1 MITLNKVLFK
11 VILLF
16 FVSISIGAD
25 KGIDYYNNNEFKKA
39 RQYYESI
46 LIDRNDDPAANFGV
60 GATAFQQQDYEAAMK
75 GFETALGTD
84 NDKLK
89 SSAYYNMANILAQ
102 NKRLEESLAF
112 FRKSLELNPNDLDAK
127 INYEL
132 IKFQLQQ
139 QQQQQ
144 NQDQNQNETENNK
157 DDEQTGDQKKQDQQQ
172 DKQQQD
178 KQQQEQNEQN
188 DFLDEEKSEQQ
199 SNQNEEQQEDQTQQK
214 QDIAENEKQESQDKQ
229 NAAAILDALKKDE
242 KINKKQQ
249 MSRAKKRKLE
259 KDW

>member
-1 MITLNKVLFK
+1 MTALNKVLVRFCP
-11 VILLF
+11 LF

-25 KGIDYYNNNEFKKA
+25 KGIDYYNNNEFEKA
-39 RQYYESI
+39 RQYYESVI
-46 LIDRNDDPAANFGV
+46 MDRNDDPAANFGL
-60 GATAFQQQDYEAAMK
+60 GSTAFQQQDYAAAMK

-84 NDKLK
+84 NNELK

-102 NKRLEESLAF
+102 NERLEESLAF
-112 FRKSLELNPNDLDAK
+112 FRKSLELNPSDLDAK

-139 QQQQQ
+139 QQQQ
-144 NQDQNQNETENNK
+144 NQDQNKNQDENNK
-157 DDEQTGDQKKQDQQQ
+157 DDEQTGDQK
-172 DKQQQD
+172 QQD
-178 KQQQEQNEQN
+178 KQQQEQNAKN
-188 DFLDEEKSEQQ
+188 DSSDEEESEQQ
-199 SNQNEEQQEDQTQQK
+199 SNQNEDQQEDQSQQQQ
-214 QDIAENEKQESQDKQ
+214 QDMAENGKQESQDKQ

-249 MSRAKKRKLE
+249 MSLTKKRKLE

>member
-1 MITLNKVLFK
+1 MTALNKVLFK
-11 VILLF
+11 FFLLF

-25 KGIDYYNNNEFKKA
+25 KGIDHYNNNEFEKA

-46 LIDRNDDPAANFGV
+46 LIDRNDDSAANFGL
-60 GATAFQQQDYEAAMK
+60 GATAFQQQDYAAAMK

-102 NKRLEESLAF
+102 NQRLEESLAF
-112 FRKSLELNPNDLDAK
+112 FRISLELNPSDLDAK

-144 NQDQNQNETENNK
+144 NQDQNQNQDENDK
-157 DDEQTGDQKKQDQQQ
+157 DDEQSGDQKKQDQQ
-172 DKQQQD
+172 KD
-178 KQQQEQNEQN
+178 KQQQEQNAQN
-188 DFLDEEKSEQQ
+188 DSSDEQESEQQ
-199 SNQNEEQQEDQTQQK
+199 SNQNEDQQEDQTQQQ
-214 QDIAENEKQESQDKQ
+214 QDVAENEKQESQDKQ

>member
-1 MITLNKVLFK
+1 MTALNKVLFK
-11 VILLF
+11 FCLLF

-46 LIDRNDDPAANFGV
+46 LMDRNDNPAANFGL
-60 GATAFQQQDYEAAMK
+60 GATAFQQQDYTAAMK

-102 NKRLEESLAF
+102 NQRLEESLAF
-112 FRKSLELNPNDLDAK
+112 FRKSLELNPSDLDAK

-139 QQQQQ
+139 QQQQ
-144 NQDQNQNETENNK
+144 NQDQNQNQDKNNK
-157 DDEQTGDQKKQDQQQ
+157 DGEQSGDKKKQDQQ
-172 DKQQQD
+172 KD
-178 KQQQEQNEQN
+178 KQQQEQNAQN
-188 DFLDEEKSEQQ
+188 DSSNEQKSEQQ
-199 SNQNEEQQEDQTQQK
+199 SNQNEDQQEDQTQQ
-214 QDIAENEKQESQDKQ
+214 QQNIAENEKQESQDKQ
-229 NAAAILDALKKDE
+229 NATAILDALKKDE
-242 KINKKQQ
+242 KINKKQR
-249 MSRAKKRKLE
+249 MSRSKKRKLE

>member
-1 MITLNKVLFK
+1 MTALNKILFR
-11 VILLF
+11 LCPLF
-16 FVSISIGAD
+16 IVSIGIGAD
-25 KGIDYYNNNEFKKA
+25 KGIDYYNNNEFEKA
-39 RQYYESI
+39 RQYYESVI
-46 LIDRNDDPAANFGV
+46 IDRNDDPAANFGL
-60 GATAFQQQDYEAAMK
+60 GSTAFQQQDYAAAMK

-84 NDKLK
+84 NSELK

-102 NKRLEESLAF
+102 NQRLEESLAF
-112 FRKSLELNPNDLDAK
+112 FRKSLELNPSDLDAK

-139 QQQQQ
+139 QQQ
-144 NQDQNQNETENNK
+144 NQDQNQDESNK

-172 DKQQQD
+172 DKQQQ
-178 KQQQEQNEQN
+178 EQNAQN
-188 DFLDEEKSEQQ
+188 DSSDEEESEKQ
-199 SNQNEEQQEDQTQQK
+199 SNQNEDQQENQSQQQQEDM
-214 QDIAENEKQESQDKQ
+214 AENEKQESQDKQ

-249 MSRAKKRKLE
+249 MSRTKRRKLE

>member
-1 MITLNKVLFK
+1 MTALNKVLFK
-11 VILLF
+11 FFLLF

-25 KGIDYYNNNEFKKA
+25 KGIDHYNNNEFEKA

-46 LIDRNDDPAANFGV
+46 LIDRNDDPAANFGL
-60 GATAFQQQDYEAAMK
+60 GSTAFQQQDYAAAMK

-102 NKRLEESLAF
+102 NQRLEESLAF
-112 FRKSLELNPNDLDAK
+112 FRKSLELNPSDLDAK

-139 QQQQQ
+139 QQ
-144 NQDQNQNETENNK
+144 NQDQNQNQDENNK
-157 DDEQTGDQKKQDQQQ
+157 DDEQSGDKKKQDQQ
-172 DKQQQD
+172 KD
-178 KQQQEQNEQN
+178 KQQQEQNAQN
-188 DFLDEEKSEQQ
+188 DSSDEQESEQQ
-199 SNQNEEQQEDQTQQK
+199 SNQNEDQQEDQTQQQQ

>member
-1 MITLNKVLFK
+1 
-11 VILLF
+11 
-16 FVSISIGAD
+16 VSISIGAD
-25 KGIDYYNNNEFKKA
+25 KGIDYYNNNEFEKA
-39 RQYYESI
+39 RQYYESVI
-46 LIDRNDDPAANFGV
+46 MDRNDDPAANFGL
-60 GATAFQQQDYEAAMK
+60 GSTAFQQQDYAAAMK

-102 NKRLEESLAF
+102 NQRLEESLAF
-112 FRKSLELNPNDLDAK
+112 FRKSLELNPSDLDAK

-144 NQDQNQNETENNK
+144 NQDQNQNQDENDK
-157 DDEQTGDQKKQDQQQ
+157 DDEQSGDQKKQDQQ
-172 DKQQQD
+172 KD
-178 KQQQEQNEQN
+178 KQQQEQNAQN
-188 DFLDEEKSEQQ
+188 DSSDEQESEQQ
-199 SNQNEEQQEDQTQQK
+199 SNQNEDQQEDQTQQQQ

>member
-1 MITLNKVLFK
+1 M
-11 VILLF
+11 
-16 FVSISIGAD
+16 SISIGAD
-25 KGIDYYNNNEFKKA
+25 KGIDYYNNNEFEKA
-39 RQYYESI
+39 RQYYESVI
-46 LIDRNDDPAANFGV
+46 MDRNDDPAANFGL
-60 GATAFQQQDYEAAMK
+60 GSTAFQQQDYAAAMK

-84 NDKLK
+84 NNELK

-102 NKRLEESLAF
+102 NQRLEESLAF
-112 FRKSLELNPNDLDAK
+112 FRKSLELNPSDLDAK

-144 NQDQNQNETENNK
+144 NQDQNQNQDENNK
-157 DDEQTGDQKKQDQQQ
+157 DDEQTGDQK
-172 DKQQQD
+172 QQD
-178 KQQQEQNEQN
+178 KQQQEQNAQN
-188 DFLDEEKSEQQ
+188 DSSDEQESEQQ
-199 SNQNEEQQEDQTQQK
+199 SNQNEDQQEDQTQQQQ

>member
-1 MITLNKVLFK
+1 MTALNKVLFK
-11 VILLF
+11 FFLLF

-25 KGIDYYNNNEFKKA
+25 KGIDHYNNNEFEKA

-46 LIDRNDDPAANFGV
+46 LIDRNDDPTANFGL
-60 GATAFQQQDYEAAMK
+60 GATAFQQQDYAAAMK

-102 NKRLEESLAF
+102 NQRLEESLAF
-112 FRKSLELNPNDLDAK
+112 FRKSLELNPSDLDAK

-144 NQDQNQNETENNK
+144 NQDQNQNQDENDK
-157 DDEQTGDQKKQDQQQ
+157 DDEQSGDQKKQDQQ
-172 DKQQQD
+172 KD
-178 KQQQEQNEQN
+178 KQQQEQNAQN
-188 DFLDEEKSEQQ
+188 NSSDEEESEQK
-199 SNQNEEQQEDQTQQK
+199 SNQNENQQEDQTQQQQ

>member
-1 MITLNKVLFK
+1 
-11 VILLF
+11 
-16 FVSISIGAD
+16 VSISIGAD
-25 KGIDYYNNNEFKKA
+25 KGIDYYNNNEFEKA
-39 RQYYESI
+39 RQYYESVI
-46 LIDRNDDPAANFGV
+46 MDRNDDPAANFGL
-60 GATAFQQQDYEAAMK
+60 GSTAFQQQDYAAAMK

-84 NDKLK
+84 NNELK

-102 NKRLEESLAF
+102 NERLEESLAF
-112 FRKSLELNPNDLDAK
+112 FRKSLELNPSDLDAK

-144 NQDQNQNETENNK
+144 NQDQNKNQDENNK
-157 DDEQTGDQKKQDQQQ
+157 DDEQTGDQK
-172 DKQQQD
+172 QQD
-178 KQQQEQNEQN
+178 KQQQEQNAKN
-188 DFLDEEKSEQQ
+188 DSSDEEESEQQ
-199 SNQNEEQQEDQTQQK
+199 SNQNEDQQEDQSQQQQ
-214 QDIAENEKQESQDKQ
+214 QDMAENGKQESQDKQ

-249 MSRAKKRKLE
+249 MSLTKKRKLE

>member
-1 MITLNKVLFK
+1 MTALNKVLVRFCP
-11 VILLF
+11 LF

-25 KGIDYYNNNEFKKA
+25 KGIDYYNNNEFEKA

-46 LIDRNDDPAANFGV
+46 LIDRNDDPAANFGL
-60 GATAFQQQDYEAAMK
+60 GSTAFQQQDYSTAMK

-102 NKRLEESLAF
+102 NQRLEESLAF
-112 FRKSLELNPNDLDAK
+112 FRKSLELNPSDLDAK

-139 QQQQQ
+139 QQ
-144 NQDQNQNETENNK
+144 NQDQNQNQDENDK
-157 DDEQTGDQKKQDQQQ
+157 DDEQSGDQKKQDQQ
-172 DKQQQD
+172 KD
-178 KQQQEQNEQN
+178 KQQQEQNAQN
-188 DFLDEEKSEQQ
+188 DSSDEQESEQQ
-199 SNQNEEQQEDQTQQK
+199 SNQNEDQQEDQTQQQQ

>member
-1 MITLNKVLFK
+1 MTALNKVLFK
-11 VILLF
+11 FFLLF

-25 KGIDYYNNNEFKKA
+25 KGIDHYNNNEFEKA

-46 LIDRNDDPAANFGV
+46 LIDRNDDPAANFGL
-60 GATAFQQQDYEAAMK
+60 GSTAFQQQDYATAMK

-112 FRKSLELNPNDLDAK
+112 FRKSLELNPSDLDAK

-144 NQDQNQNETENNK
+144 NQDQNQNQDENDK
-157 DDEQTGDQKKQDQQQ
+157 DDEQSGDQKKQDQQ
-172 DKQQQD
+172 KD
-178 KQQQEQNEQN
+178 KQQQEQNAQN
-188 DFLDEEKSEQQ
+188 DSSDEQESEQQ
-199 SNQNEEQQEDQTQQK
+199 SNQNEDQQEDQTQQQQ

>member
-1 MITLNKVLFK
+1 MTALNKVLFK
-11 VILLF
+11 FFLLF

-25 KGIDYYNNNEFKKA
+25 KGIDHYNNNEFEKA

-46 LIDRNDDPAANFGV
+46 LIDRNDDPAANFGL
-60 GATAFQQQDYEAAMK
+60 GATAFQQLDYAAAMK

-89 SSAYYNMANILAQ
+89 SSAYYNMGNILAQ
-102 NKRLEESLAF
+102 NQRLEESLAF
-112 FRKSLELNPNDLDAK
+112 FRKSLELNPSDLDSK

-139 QQQQQ
+139 QQ
-144 NQDQNQNETENNK
+144 NQDENDK
-157 DDEQTGDQKKQDQQQ
+157 DDEQSGDQKKQDQQK
-172 DKQQQD
+172 DE
-178 KQQQEQNEQN
+178 QQQEQNAQN
-188 DFLDEEKSEQQ
+188 DSSDEQESDQP
-199 SNQNEEQQEDQTQQK
+199 SNQNKDQQEDQTQQK
-214 QDIAENEKQESQDKQ
+214 QQDIAENEKQESQDKQ

>member
-1 MITLNKVLFK
+1 MTALNKVLFK
-11 VILLF
+11 FFLLF

-25 KGIDYYNNNEFKKA
+25 KGIDHYNNNEFEKA

-46 LIDRNDDPAANFGV
+46 LIDRNDDPAANFGL
-60 GATAFQQQDYEAAMK
+60 GSTAFQQQDYAAAMK

-112 FRKSLELNPNDLDAK
+112 FRKSLELNPSDLDAK

-144 NQDQNQNETENNK
+144 NQDQNQNQDENDK
-157 DDEQTGDQKKQDQQQ
+157 DDEQSGDQKKQDQQ
-172 DKQQQD
+172 KD
-178 KQQQEQNEQN
+178 KQQQEQNAQNDSSDEQN
-188 DFLDEEKSEQQ
+188 SEQQ
-199 SNQNEEQQEDQTQQK
+199 SNQNEDQQEDQTQQQQ

>member
-1 MITLNKVLFK
+1 MTALNKVLFK
-11 VILLF
+11 FFLLF

-25 KGIDYYNNNEFKKA
+25 KGIDHYNNNEFEKA

-46 LIDRNDDPAANFGV
+46 LIDRNDDPAANFGL
-60 GATAFQQQDYEAAMK
+60 GATAFQQQDYAAAMK

-112 FRKSLELNPNDLDAK
+112 FRKSLELNPSDLDAK

-144 NQDQNQNETENNK
+144 NQDQNQNQDENDK
-157 DDEQTGDQKKQDQQQ
+157 DDEQSGDQKKQDQQ
-172 DKQQQD
+172 KD
-178 KQQQEQNEQN
+178 KQQQEQNAQN
-188 DFLDEEKSEQQ
+188 DSSDEQESEQQ
-199 SNQNEEQQEDQTQQK
+199 SNQNEDQQEDQTQQQQ

-229 NAAAILDALKKDE
+229 NAAAILDALKKNE

>member
-1 MITLNKVLFK
+1 MIALNKVLFK
-11 VILLF
+11 FCFLF

-25 KGIDYYNNNEFKKA
+25 KGIDYYNNNEFEKA
-39 RQYYESI
+39 RQYYESVI
-46 LIDRNDDPAANFGV
+46 MDRNNDPAANFGLGV
-60 GATAFQQQDYEAAMK
+60 TAFQQQDYAAAMK

-84 NDKLK
+84 NNELK

-102 NKRLEESLAF
+102 NQRLEESLAF
-112 FRKSLELNPNDLDAK
+112 FRKSLELKPNDLDAK

-157 DDEQTGDQKKQDQQQ
+157 DDEQSGDNKKQDQQ
-172 DKQQQD
+172 KD
-178 KQQQEQNEQN
+178 KQQQEQNAQN
-188 DFLDEEKSEQQ
+188 DSLDEEKSEQQ
-199 SNQNEEQQEDQTQQK
+199 SNQNEQQQEDQTQQQ

>member
-1 MITLNKVLFK
+1 MTALNKVLVRFCP
-11 VILLF
+11 LF

-25 KGIDYYNNNEFKKA
+25 KGIDYYNNNEFEKA
-39 RQYYESI
+39 RQYYESVI
-46 LIDRNDDPAANFGV
+46 MNRNDDPAANFGL
-60 GATAFQQQDYEAAMK
+60 GSTAFQQQDYAAAMK

-84 NDKLK
+84 NNELK

-102 NKRLEESLAF
+102 NERLEESLAF
-112 FRKSLELNPNDLDAK
+112 FRKSLELNPSDLDAK

-144 NQDQNQNETENNK
+144 NQDQNKNQDENNN
-157 DDEQTGDQKKQDQQQ
+157 DDEQTGDQK
-172 DKQQQD
+172 QQD
-178 KQQQEQNEQN
+178 KQQQEQNAKN
-188 DFLDEEKSEQQ
+188 DSSDEEESEQQ
-199 SNQNEEQQEDQTQQK
+199 SNQNEDQQEDQSQQQQ
-214 QDIAENEKQESQDKQ
+214 QDMAENGKQESQDKQ

-249 MSRAKKRKLE
+249 MSRTKKRKLE

>member
-1 MITLNKVLFK
+1 MTALNKVLFK
-11 VILLF
+11 FFLIF

-25 KGIDYYNNNEFKKA
+25 KGIDHYNNNEFEKA

-46 LIDRNDDPAANFGV
+46 LIDRNDDPAANFGL
-60 GATAFQQQDYEAAMK
+60 GSTAFQQQDYAAAMK

-102 NKRLEESLAF
+102 NQRLEESLAF
-112 FRKSLELNPNDLDAK
+112 FRKSLELNPSDLDAK

-144 NQDQNQNETENNK
+144 NQDQNQNQDENNK
-157 DDEQTGDQKKQDQQQ
+157 DDEQSGDKKKQDQQ
-172 DKQQQD
+172 KD
-178 KQQQEQNEQN
+178 KQQQEQNAQNDSSDEQN
-188 DFLDEEKSEQQ
+188 SEQQ
-199 SNQNEEQQEDQTQQK
+199 SNQNEDQQEDQTQQQQ

>member
-1 MITLNKVLFK
+1 MNKDIFK
-11 VILLF
+11 FCLLF
-16 FVSISIGAD
+16 FVTISIGAD
-25 KGIDYYNNNEFKKA
+25 KGIDHYNNNEFEKA

-46 LIDRNDDPAANFGV
+46 LIDRNDDPAANFGL
-60 GATAFQQQDYEAAMK
+60 GATAFQQQDYASAMK

-112 FRKSLELNPNDLDAK
+112 FRKSLELNPSDLDAK

-139 QQQQQ
+139 QQQ
-144 NQDQNQNETENNK
+144 NQDQNQDENNK
-157 DDEQTGDQKKQDQQQ
+157 DDEQTEDQQKQDQQQ
-172 DKQQQD
+172 N

-188 DFLDEEKSEQQ
+188 EQNDSSDEEESEQQ
-199 SNQNEEQQEDQTQQK
+199 SNQNEDQREDQSQQQK
-214 QDIAENEKQESQDKQ
+214 QDMAENEKQESQDKQ

-242 KINKKQQ
+242 KINKKHQ
-249 MSRAKKRKLE
+249 MSITKKRKLE

>member
-1 MITLNKVLFK
+1 MTALNKVLVRFCP
-11 VILLF
+11 LF

-25 KGIDYYNNNEFKKA
+25 KGIDYYNNNEFEKA
-39 RQYYESI
+39 RQYYESVI
-46 LIDRNDDPAANFGV
+46 MDRNDDPAANFGL
-60 GATAFQQQDYEAAMK
+60 GSTAFQQQDYAAAMK

-84 NDKLK
+84 NNELK

-102 NKRLEESLAF
+102 NERLEESLAF
-112 FRKSLELNPNDLDAK
+112 FRKSLELNPSDLDAK

-144 NQDQNQNETENNK
+144 NQDQNKNQDENNK
-157 DDEQTGDQKKQDQQQ
+157 DDEQTGDQK
-172 DKQQQD
+172 QQD
-178 KQQQEQNEQN
+178 KQQQEQNAKN
-188 DFLDEEKSEQQ
+188 DSSDEEESEQQ
-199 SNQNEEQQEDQTQQK
+199 SNQNEDQQEDQSQQQQ
-214 QDIAENEKQESQDKQ
+214 QDMAENGKQESQDKQ

-242 KINKKQQ
+242 TINKKQQ
-249 MSRAKKRKLE
+249 RSRTKKRKLE

>member
-1 MITLNKVLFK
+1 MTALNKVLFRFCP
-11 VILLF
+11 LF
-16 FVSISIGAD
+16 FISVSIGAD
-25 KGIDYYNNNEFKKA
+25 KGIDYYNNNEFEKA
-39 RQYYESI
+39 RQYYESVI
-46 LIDRNDDPAANFGV
+46 MDRNDDPAANFGL
-60 GATAFQQQDYEAAMK
+60 GSTAFQQKDYEVAMK

-84 NDKLK
+84 NNELK

-102 NKRLEESLAF
+102 NKRLEESLSF
-112 FRKSLELNPNDLDAK
+112 FRRSLELNPGDLDAK

-139 QQQQQ
+139 QQQ
-144 NQDQNQNETENNK
+144 NQDQNQNQDENDK
-157 DDEQTGDQKKQDQQQ
+157 DDEQSGDQKKQDQQQ
-172 DKQQQD
+172 DQQKQEENAQKD
-178 KQQQEQNEQN
+178 SSDEQE
-188 DFLDEEKSEQQ
+188 SEQK
-199 SNQNEEQQEDQTQQK
+199 SNQNEDKQEDQNQQQ

>member
-1 MITLNKVLFK
+1 MTALNKVLFK
-11 VILLF
+11 FFLLF

-25 KGIDYYNNNEFKKA
+25 KGIDHYNNNEFEKA

-46 LIDRNDDPAANFGV
+46 LIDRNDDPAANFGL
-60 GATAFQQQDYEAAMK
+60 GATAFQQQDYAAAMK

-102 NKRLEESLAF
+102 NQRLEESLAF
-112 FRKSLELNPNDLDAK
+112 FRKSLELNPSDLDAK

-139 QQQQQ
+139 QQNQDKNQ
-144 NQDQNQNETENNK
+144 NQDENDK
-157 DDEQTGDQKKQDQQQ
+157 DDEQSGDQKKQDQQ
-172 DKQQQD
+172 KD
-178 KQQQEQNEQN
+178 KQQQEQNAQN
-188 DFLDEEKSEQQ
+188 DSSDEQESEQQ
-199 SNQNEEQQEDQTQQK
+199 SNQNEDQQEDQTQQQQ
-214 QDIAENEKQESQDKQ
+214 QDITENEKQESQDKQ

>member
-1 MITLNKVLFK
+1 MTALNKVLFK
-11 VILLF
+11 FFLLF

-25 KGIDYYNNNEFKKA
+25 KGIDHYNNNEFEKA

-46 LIDRNDDPAANFGV
+46 LIDRNDDPAANFGL
-60 GATAFQQQDYEAAMK
+60 GATAFQQQDYAAAMK

-102 NKRLEESLAF
+102 NQRLEESLAF
-112 FRKSLELNPNDLDAK
+112 FRKSLELNPSDLDAK

-144 NQDQNQNETENNK
+144 NQDQNQNQDENNK
-157 DDEQTGDQKKQDQQQ
+157 DDEQSGDKKKQDQQ
-172 DKQQQD
+172 KD
-178 KQQQEQNEQN
+178 KQQQEQNAQN
-188 DFLDEEKSEQQ
+188 DSSDEQKSEQQ
-199 SNQNEEQQEDQTQQK
+199 SNQNEDQQEDQTQQQQ
-214 QDIAENEKQESQDKQ
+214 QDIAENEKQKSQDKQ

>member
-1 MITLNKVLFK
+1 MTALNKVLFK
-11 VILLF
+11 FFLLF

-25 KGIDYYNNNEFKKA
+25 KGIDHYNNNEFEKA

-46 LIDRNDDPAANFGV
+46 LIERNDNPAANFGL
-60 GATAFQQQDYEAAMK
+60 GSTAFQQQDYAAAMK

-102 NKRLEESLAF
+102 NQRLEESLAF
-112 FRKSLELNPNDLDAK
+112 FRKSLELNPSDLDAK

-139 QQQQQ
+139 QQ
-144 NQDQNQNETENNK
+144 NQDQNQNQDENNK
-157 DDEQTGDQKKQDQQQ
+157 DDEQSGDQKKQDQQ
-172 DKQQQD
+172 KD
-178 KQQQEQNEQN
+178 KQQQEQNAQN
-188 DFLDEEKSEQQ
+188 DSSDEKNSEQQ
-199 SNQNEEQQEDQTQQK
+199 SNQNEDQQEDQTQQQQ

>member
-1 MITLNKVLFK
+1 MTALNKVLFK
-11 VILLF
+11 FFLLF

-25 KGIDYYNNNEFKKA
+25 KGIDHYNNNEFEKA

-46 LIDRNDDPAANFGV
+46 LIDRNDDPAANYGL
-60 GATAFQQQDYEAAMK
+60 GTAAFQQQDYAAAMK

-102 NKRLEESLAF
+102 NQRLEESLAF
-112 FRKSLELNPNDLDAK
+112 FRKSLELNPSDLDAK

-144 NQDQNQNETENNK
+144 NQDQNQNQDENDK
-157 DDEQTGDQKKQDQQQ
+157 DDEQSGDQKKQDQQ
-172 DKQQQD
+172 KD
-178 KQQQEQNEQN
+178 KQQQEQNAQN
-188 DFLDEEKSEQQ
+188 DSSDEQESEQQ
-199 SNQNEEQQEDQTQQK
+199 SNQNEDQQEDQTQQQ
-214 QDIAENEKQESQDKQ
+214 QDIAENEKQKSQDKQ

>member
-1 MITLNKVLFK
+1 MTVLNKVLFK
-11 VILLF
+11 CCLLL

-25 KGIDYYNNNEFKKA
+25 KGIDYYNNNEFEKA

-46 LIDRNDDPAANFGV
+46 LIDRIDDPAINFGL
-60 GATAFQQQDYEAAMK
+60 GATAFQQQDYAAAMK
-75 GFETALGTD
+75 GFETALGT
-84 NDKLK
+84 NNEKLK
-89 SSAYYNMANILAQ
+89 SSAYYNMGNILAQ
-102 NKRLEESLAF
+102 NQRLEESLVF
-112 FRKSLELNPNDLDAK
+112 FRKSLELNPSDLDSK

-139 QQQQQ
+139 QQ
-144 NQDQNQNETENNK
+144 NQDQNQNQDENDK
-157 DDEQTGDQKKQDQQQ
+157 DDEQSGDQKKQDQQK
-172 DKQQQD
+172 DK
-178 KQQQEQNEQN
+178 QQEQNAQN
-188 DFLDEEKSEQQ
+188 DSSDEQESEQQ
-199 SNQNEEQQEDQTQQK
+199 SNQNEDQQEDQTQQK
-214 QDIAENEKQESQDKQ
+214 QQDIAENEKQESQDKQ

>member
-1 MITLNKVLFK
+1 MTALNKVLFK
-11 VILLF
+11 FFLLF

-25 KGIDYYNNNEFKKA
+25 KGIDHYNNNEFEKA

-46 LIDRNDDPAANFGV
+46 LIDRNDDPAANFGL
-60 GATAFQQQDYEAAMK
+60 GATAFQQQDYAAAMK
-75 GFETALGTD
+75 GFEIALGTD

-112 FRKSLELNPNDLDAK
+112 FRKSLELNPSDLDAK

-139 QQQQQ
+139 QQ
-144 NQDQNQNETENNK
+144 NQDQNK
-157 DDEQTGDQKKQDQQQ
+157 
-172 DKQQQD
+172 D
-178 KQQQEQNEQN
+178 KQQQEQNAQN
-188 DFLDEEKSEQQ
+188 DSSDEQESEQQ
-199 SNQNEEQQEDQTQQK
+199 SNQNEDQQEDQTQQQQ

>member
-1 MITLNKVLFK
+1 MTVLNKVLFK
-11 VILLF
+11 CCLLL

-25 KGIDYYNNNEFKKA
+25 KGIDYYNNNEFEKA

-46 LIDRNDDPAANFGV
+46 LIDRNDDPAANFGL
-60 GATAFQQQDYEAAMK
+60 GATAFQQQDYAAAMK

-102 NKRLEESLAF
+102 NQRLEESLAF
-112 FRKSLELNPNDLDAK
+112 FRKSLELNPSDLDAK

-157 DDEQTGDQKKQDQQQ
+157 DDEQSGDNKKQDQQ
-172 DKQQQD
+172 KD
-178 KQQQEQNEQN
+178 KQQQEQNAQN
-188 DFLDEEKSEQQ
+188 DSLDEEKSEQQ
-199 SNQNEEQQEDQTQQK
+199 SNQNEQQQEDQTQQQ

-229 NAAAILDALKKDE
+229 NAAAILDALKKDQ

-249 MSRAKKRKLE
+249 TSRAKKRKLE

>member
-1 MITLNKVLFK
+1 MTALNKILFRFC
-11 VILLF
+11 LLF

-25 KGIDYYNNNEFKKA
+25 KGIDYYNNNEFEKA
-39 RQYYESI
+39 RQYYESVI
-46 LIDRNDDPAANFGV
+46 MDRNDDPAANFGL
-60 GATAFQQQDYEAAMK
+60 GSTAFQQKDYEVAMK

-84 NDKLK
+84 NNELK

-102 NKRLEESLAF
+102 NQRLEESLAF
-112 FRKSLELNPNDLDAK
+112 FRKSLELDPSDLDAK

-132 IKFQLQQ
+132 IKFQLQK

-144 NQDQNQNETENNK
+144 NQDQDQNQDENNN

-172 DKQQQD
+172 
-178 KQQQEQNEQN
+178 QEQNAKN
-188 DFLDEEKSEQQ
+188 DSSDEEESEQQ
-199 SNQNEEQQEDQTQQK
+199 SNQNENQQEDQPQQ
-214 QDIAENEKQESQDKQ
+214 QQQNMAENEKQESQDKQ

-249 MSRAKKRKLE
+249 MSRTKRRKLE

>member
-1 MITLNKVLFK
+1 MTALNKVLFK
-11 VILLF
+11 FFLLF

-25 KGIDYYNNNEFKKA
+25 KGIDHYNNNEFEKA

-46 LIDRNDDPAANFGV
+46 LIDRNDDPAANFGL
-60 GATAFQQQDYEAAMK
+60 GATAFQQQDYAAAMK
-75 GFETALGTD
+75 GFETTLGTD

-102 NKRLEESLAF
+102 NQRLEESLAF
-112 FRKSLELNPNDLDAK
+112 FRKSLELNPSDLDAK

-144 NQDQNQNETENNK
+144 NQDQNQNQDENNK
-157 DDEQTGDQKKQDQQQ
+157 DDEQSGDKKKQDQQ
-172 DKQQQD
+172 KD
-178 KQQQEQNEQN
+178 KQQQEQNAQNDSSDEQN
-188 DFLDEEKSEQQ
+188 SEQQ
-199 SNQNEEQQEDQTQQK
+199 SNQNEDQQEDQTQQQQ

>member
-1 MITLNKVLFK
+1 MTALNKVLVRFCP
-11 VILLF
+11 LF

-25 KGIDYYNNNEFKKA
+25 KGIDYYNNNEFEKA
-39 RQYYESI
+39 RQYYESVI
-46 LIDRNDDPAANFGV
+46 MDRNDDPAANFGL
-60 GATAFQQQDYEAAMK
+60 GSTAFQQQDYAAAMK

-84 NDKLK
+84 NNELK
-89 SSAYYNMANILAQ
+89 SNAYYNMANILAQ
-102 NKRLEESLAF
+102 NERLEESLAF
-112 FRKSLELNPNDLDAK
+112 FRKSLELNPSDLDAK

-144 NQDQNQNETENNK
+144 NQDQNKNQDENNK
-157 DDEQTGDQKKQDQQQ
+157 DDEQTGDQK
-172 DKQQQD
+172 QQD
-178 KQQQEQNEQN
+178 KQQQEQNAKN
-188 DFLDEEKSEQQ
+188 DSSDEEESEQQ
-199 SNQNEEQQEDQTQQK
+199 SNQNEDQQEDQSQQQQ
-214 QDIAENEKQESQDKQ
+214 QDMAENGKQESQDKQ

-249 MSRAKKRKLE
+249 MSLRKKRKLE

>member
-1 MITLNKVLFK
+1 MTALNKILFR
-11 VILLF
+11 VCLLF

-25 KGIDYYNNNEFKKA
+25 KGIDYYNNNEFEKA
-39 RQYYESI
+39 RQYYESVI
-46 LIDRNDDPAANFGV
+46 MDRNDDPAANFGL
-60 GATAFQQQDYEAAMK
+60 GSTAFQQKDYEVAMK

-89 SSAYYNMANILAQ
+89 SSAYYNMANILAHNQ
-102 NKRLEESLAF
+102 RLEESLTF
-112 FRKSLELNPNDLDAK
+112 FRKSLELNPSDLDAK

-157 DDEQTGDQKKQDQQQ
+157 DDEQSGDNKKQDQQ
-172 DKQQQD
+172 KD
-178 KQQQEQNEQN
+178 KQQQEQNAQN
-188 DFLDEEKSEQQ
+188 DSLDEEKSEQQ
-199 SNQNEEQQEDQTQQK
+199 SNQNEQQQEDQTQQQ

>member
-1 MITLNKVLFK
+1 MTALNKVLFK
-11 VILLF
+11 FFLLF

-25 KGIDYYNNNEFKKA
+25 KGIDHYNNNEFEKA
-39 RQYYESI
+39 RQYYESVI
-46 LIDRNDDPAANFGV
+46 MDRNDDPAANFGL
-60 GATAFQQQDYEAAMK
+60 GSTAFQQQDYAAAMK

-102 NKRLEESLAF
+102 NERLEESLAF
-112 FRKSLELNPNDLDAK
+112 FRKSLELNPSDLDAK

-144 NQDQNQNETENNK
+144 NQDQNQNQDENDK
-157 DDEQTGDQKKQDQQQ
+157 DDEQSGDQKKQDQQ
-172 DKQQQD
+172 KD
-178 KQQQEQNEQN
+178 KQQQEQNAQN
-188 DFLDEEKSEQQ
+188 DSSDEQESEQQ
-199 SNQNEEQQEDQTQQK
+199 SNQNEDQQEDQTQQQQ

>member
-1 MITLNKVLFK
+1 MTALNRVLLKFF
-11 VILLF
+11 LLF
-16 FVSISIGAD
+16 FGSIIIGAD
-25 KGIDYYNNNEFKKA
+25 KGIDHYNNNEFEKA

-46 LIDRNDDPAANFGV
+46 LIDRNDDPAANFGL
-60 GATAFQQQDYEAAMK
+60 GSTAFQQQDYAAAMK

-84 NDKLK
+84 NNELK

-102 NKRLEESLAF
+102 NERLEESLAF
-112 FRKSLELNPNDLDAK
+112 FRKSLELNPSDLDAK

-144 NQDQNQNETENNK
+144 NQDQNKNQDENNK
-157 DDEQTGDQKKQDQQQ
+157 DDEQTGDQKQQDQNA
-172 DKQQQD
+172 K
-178 KQQQEQNEQN
+178 N
-188 DFLDEEKSEQQ
+188 DSSDEEESEQQ
-199 SNQNEEQQEDQTQQK
+199 SNQNEDQQEDQSQQQQ
-214 QDIAENEKQESQDKQ
+214 QDMAENGKQESQDKQ

-249 MSRAKKRKLE
+249 MSRTKKRKLE